1 MGKTDINE
9 ESAKQHLRLNKI
21 KFILIVLG
29 AIVGSIIGYYLWYID
44 FL

>member
-1 MGKTDINE
+1 MDKMDIKE
-9 ESAKQHLRLNKI
+9 ENTKQHLRLNKI